1 MTVTSSIIILKY
13 LLLLVGIYI
22 LVYFSV
28 TWLLKRTQK
37 QKIDRE
43 NLLSDVSLTDP
54 NLCVQIEMKPYRFF
68 KKRLSKQDYSNM
80 ATLVLDLNEVERM
93 YVNRYYDNLND
104 FFMSWLPR
112 QLKEINPI
120 LTVNDIEISV
130 VIIE

>member
-1 MTVTSSIIILKY
+1 MELPATHELIVLIVVFFISF
-13 LLLLVGIYI
+13 VAAIYY
-22 LVYFSV
+22 VQRN
-28 TWLLKRTQK
+28 KR
-37 QKIDRE
+37 IDRE
-43 NLLSDVSLTDP
+43 NLKDVSMTDS

-68 KKRLSKQDYSNM
+68 KKRLSKQDYTNM
-80 ATLVLDLNEVERM
+80 ATQVLDLNEVERM

>member
-1 MTVTSSIIILKY
+1 MEHLVTHEMIIIM
-13 LLLLVGIYI
+13 V
-22 LVYFSV
+22 VFFVSYFSAIFYV
-28 TWLLKRTQK
+28 RRKKR
-37 QKIDRE
+37 IDRE

-68 KKRLSKQDYSNM
+68 KKRLSKQDYTNM
-80 ATLVLDLNEVERM
+80 ATQVLDLNEVERM

-104 FFMSWLPR
+104 FFMSWLPS

-130 VIIE
+130 VIID

>member
-1 MTVTSSIIILKY
+1 MKHLVTHEMIIIM
-13 LLLLVGIYI
+13 V
-22 LVYFSV
+22 VFFVSYFSAIFYV
-28 TWLLKRTQK
+28 RRKKR
-37 QKIDRE
+37 IDRE

-104 FFMSWLPR
+104 FFMSWLPN

>member
-1 MTVTSSIIILKY
+1 MEHLVTHEMIIIM
-13 LLLLVGIYI
+13 V
-22 LVYFSV
+22 VFFVSYFSAIFYV
-28 TWLLKRTQK
+28 RRKKR
-37 QKIDRE
+37 IDRE

-68 KKRLSKQDYSNM
+68 KKRLSKQDYTNM
-80 ATLVLDLNEVERM
+80 ATQVLDLNEVERM

>member
-1 MTVTSSIIILKY
+1 MEHLVTHEMIIIM
-13 LLLLVGIYI
+13 V
-22 LVYFSV
+22 VFFVSYFSAIFYV
-28 TWLLKRTQK
+28 RRRKR
-37 QKIDRE
+37 IDRE

-54 NLCVQIEMKPYRFF
+54 NLCVQIEIKPYRYF
-68 KKRLSKQDYSNM
+68 KKRLSKQDYSNT
-80 ATLVLDLNEVERM
+80 ATRVLDLNEVERM

>member
-1 MTVTSSIIILKY
+1 MEHLVTHEMIIIM
-13 LLLLVGIYI
+13 V
-22 LVYFSV
+22 VFFVSYFSAIFYV
-28 TWLLKRTQK
+28 RRRKR
-37 QKIDRE
+37 IDRE

-68 KKRLSKQDYSNM
+68 KKRLSKQDYANT
-80 ATLVLDLNEVERM
+80 ATMVLDLNEVERM

-104 FFMSWLPR
+104 FFMSWLPS

-130 VIIE
+130 VIID

>member
-1 MTVTSSIIILKY
+1 MKHLVTHEMIIIM
-13 LLLLVGIYI
+13 V
-22 LVYFSV
+22 VFFVSYFSAIFYV
-28 TWLLKRTQK
+28 RRRKR
-37 QKIDRE
+37 IDRE

-54 NLCVQIEMKPYRFF
+54 NLCVQIEIKPYRYF
-68 KKRLSKQDYSNM
+68 KKRLSKQDYSNT
-80 ATLVLDLNEVERM
+80 ATRVLDLNEVERM

-104 FFMSWLPR
+104 FFMSWLPN

>member
-1 MTVTSSIIILKY
+1 MELPATHELIVLIVVFFISF
-13 LLLLVGIYI
+13 VAAIYY
-22 LVYFSV
+22 VQRN
-28 TWLLKRTQK
+28 KR
-37 QKIDRE
+37 IDRE
-43 NLLSDVSLTDP
+43 NLLNDVSMTDS

-68 KKRLSKQDYSNM
+68 KKRLSKQDYTNTASM
-80 ATLVLDLNEVERM
+80 VLDLNRVERM

>member
-1 MTVTSSIIILKY
+1 MEHLVTHEMIIIM
-13 LLLLVGIYI
+13 V
-22 LVYFSV
+22 VFFVSYFSAIFYV
-28 TWLLKRTQK
+28 RRRKR
-37 QKIDRE
+37 IDRE

-104 FFMSWLPR
+104 FFMSWLPN

>member
-1 MTVTSSIIILKY
+1 MKHLVTHELIIIM
-13 LLLLVGIYI
+13 V
-22 LVYFSV
+22 VFFVSYFSAIFYV
-28 TWLLKRTQK
+28 QRRKR
-37 QKIDRE
+37 IDRE
-43 NLLSDVSLTDP
+43 NLLNDVSLTDP

-68 KKRLSKQDYSNM
+68 KKRLSKQDYTNM
-80 ATLVLDLNEVERM
+80 ATQVLDLNEVERM

-104 FFMSWLPR
+104 FFMSWLPS

>member
-1 MTVTSSIIILKY
+1 MKHLVTHEMIIIM
-13 LLLLVGIYI
+13 V
-22 LVYFSV
+22 VFFVSYFSAIFYV
-28 TWLLKRTQK
+28 RRRKR
-37 QKIDRE
+37 IDRE

-68 KKRLSKQDYSNM
+68 KKRLSKQDYTNM
-80 ATLVLDLNEVERM
+80 ATQVLDLNEVERM

>member
-1 MTVTSSIIILKY
+1 MEHLVTHEMIIIM
-13 LLLLVGIYI
+13 V
-22 LVYFSV
+22 VFFVSYFSAIFYV
-28 TWLLKRTQK
+28 RRRKR
-37 QKIDRE
+37 IDRE

-68 KKRLSKQDYSNM
+68 KKRLSKQDYTNM
-80 ATLVLDLNEVERM
+80 ATQVLDLNEVERM

-130 VIIE
+130 VIID